1 MIGSEGTLLPGTRAS
16 CQLPELGQ
24 LVLPKLGQLLL
35 PGLGQLLMPEPGQL
49 LLPELG
55 QPVLPELGFSPQ
67 PLALSSCPT
76 RSAGRRRLPSPSWDH
91 LFTVSIYH

>member
-1 MIGSEGTLLPGTRAS
+1 MLSAPGKQSPGDRLS

-55 QPVLPELGFSPQ
+55 QPVLPKLGFPPQ
-67 PLALSSCPT
+67 LLALSSCPT
-76 RSAGRRRLPSPSWDH
+76 RSTGRRRLPSPSWDH

>member
-1 MIGSEGTLLPGTRAS
+1 MLSAPGKQSPGDRLS

-67 PLALSSCPT
+67 PLALSSCPA

-91 LFTVSIYH
+91 LFTFSIYH